1 MNSISEQELR
11 DRLGSELHQ
20 AQEYQPHSRQ
30 DAVFQEN
37 LDAQLSKQKV
47 DSVRVKH
54 PWFVAAMVVIAVG
67 VVAVFGRG
75 YFSYNQA
82 TPTIAELIQ
91 ASNQIE
97 SELATYDKNQLDSL
111 QYVEALKI
119 RDDIGELDS
128 TLNNLYQIKPDVSD
142 ERIQMIWQQRLEMAR
157 HLKAIYTNEYVVA
170 RI

>member
-75 YFSYNQA
+75 YFADNQA

-119 RDDIGELDS
+119 RDDIGQLDN
-128 TLNNLYQIKPDVSD
+128 TLNDLYQSGSGVAN
-142 ERIQMIWQQRLEMAR
+142 EQIQNLWQRRLSMAR
-157 HLKAIYTNEYVVA
+157 QLKSIYTNQYTVA